1 MPKAMTQIKFT
12 IDTEIA
18 AAFKARCTDIGVS
31 MTSVICQ
38 WMKNA
43 QVEKTAKTKT
53 DTRPLRKKAVAE
65 IIGLLNNI
73 MELESEY
80 RDHIPEQFTQ
90 RHETAERACDQL
102 SEAIACL
109 EETF

>member
-1 MPKAMTQIKFT
+1 MPKAMTQVKFT
-12 IDTEIA
+12 IDSDVA
-18 AAFKARCTDIGVS
+18 AAFKARCMDRGVS

-65 IIGLLNNI
+65 IIGLLNTVL
-73 MELESEY
+73 ELESVY
-80 RDHIPEQFTQ
+80 RDHIPEQFRQ
-90 RHETAERACDQL
+90 RHETAEHACDQL

-109 EETF
+109 EEAY

>member
-12 IDTEIA
+12 VDSDVAT
-18 AAFKARCTDIGVS
+18 AFKARCADIGVS

-43 QVEKTAKTKT
+43 RVEKTVKTKT

-73 MELESEY
+73 LELESEY
-80 RDHIPEQFTQ
+80 RDLIPEQFTQ
-90 RHETAERACDQL
+90 RYETADRTCDQL

-109 EETF
+109 EEAY